1 MIDKKHDVLLVS
13 EPEKLVL
20 NFHTLHFF
28 LSLSLSLTH
37 KQIQMSAS
45 SSFRYK
51 KVDMNYA
58 RVAAAL
64 VVLLPSSAFLA
75 RLYKDMNAEC
85 AFFILEFTF
94 SFLTA
99 NTSFFLLLQPRAETR
114 WKKPTDGT
122 ENSKSQRNK

>member
-1 MIDKKHDVLLVS
+1 
-13 EPEKLVL
+13 
-20 NFHTLHFF
+20 
-28 LSLSLSLTH
+28 
-37 KQIQMSAS
+37 MSA

-85 AFFILEFTF
+85 AFLFRIYI

-99 NTSFFLLLQPRAETR
+99 NQRFFFHLPSSIAQRPDGRSQQTEPRTAKAAEMKTNNA
-114 WKKPTDGT
+114 KIH
-122 ENSKSQRNK
+122 S

>member
-1 MIDKKHDVLLVS
+1 
-13 EPEKLVL
+13 
-20 NFHTLHFF
+20 
-28 LSLSLSLTH
+28 
-37 KQIQMSAS
+37 MSAS

-99 NTSFFLLLQPRAETR
+99 NTSFFHLLQPRAETR

>member
-1 MIDKKHDVLLVS
+1 VIDKKHRSFTLS
-13 EPEKLVL
+13 RK
-20 NFHTLHFF
+20 NSSCNNKYFHTLHFF
-28 LSLSLSLTH
+28 SLSFYPHTHTH

-85 AFFILEFTF
+85 AFY
-94 SFLTA
+94 
-99 NTSFFLLLQPRAETR
+99 
-114 WKKPTDGT
+114 
-122 ENSKSQRNK
+122 

>member
-1 MIDKKHDVLLVS
+1 
-13 EPEKLVL
+13 
-20 NFHTLHFF
+20 
-28 LSLSLSLTH
+28 
-37 KQIQMSAS
+37 MSAS

-94 SFLTA
+94 PF
-99 NTSFFLLLQPRAETR
+99 
-114 WKKPTDGT
+114 
-122 ENSKSQRNK
+122 

>member
-1 MIDKKHDVLLVS
+1 
-13 EPEKLVL
+13 
-20 NFHTLHFF
+20 
-28 LSLSLSLTH
+28 
-37 KQIQMSAS
+37 MSAS

-85 AFFILEFTF
+85 AFY
-94 SFLTA
+94 
-99 NTSFFLLLQPRAETR
+99 
-114 WKKPTDGT
+114 
-122 ENSKSQRNK
+122 

>member
-1 MIDKKHDVLLVS
+1 
-13 EPEKLVL
+13 
-20 NFHTLHFF
+20 
-28 LSLSLSLTH
+28 
-37 KQIQMSAS
+37 MSAS

-94 SFLTA
+94 SFLTDKQ
-99 NTSFFLLLQPRAETR
+99 TLLLLLPSSSTARAETR
-114 WKKPTDGT
+114 WKKPTDGA

>member
-1 MIDKKHDVLLVS
+1 
-13 EPEKLVL
+13 
-20 NFHTLHFF
+20 
-28 LSLSLSLTH
+28 
-37 KQIQMSAS
+37 MSAS

-94 SFLTA
+94 SFLTDKQH
-99 NTSFFLLLQPRAETR
+99 FFLPSSSTARRDPMEEANRRNREQQ
-114 WKKPTDGT
+114 KP
-122 ENSKSQRNK
+122 EK